1 MYWKNCA
8 GIKKARICAIYYKYI
23 VTYCVRIA
31 KVSCQNFNPI
41 FINEAFKNSKKKYK
55 RDRFF
60 LLLFGD

>member
-8 GIKKARICAIYYKYI
+8 GIKKARICAIYYEYI

-41 FINEAFKNSKKKYK
+41 FINEAFKNSKKNYK

-60 LLLFGD
+60 LLFSD